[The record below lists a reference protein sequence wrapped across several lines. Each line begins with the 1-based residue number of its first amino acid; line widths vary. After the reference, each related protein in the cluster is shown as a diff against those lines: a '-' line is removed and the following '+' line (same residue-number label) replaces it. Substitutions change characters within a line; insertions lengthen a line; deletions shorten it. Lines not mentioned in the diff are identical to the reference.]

1 MKKRMDKKQIA
12 AFLIGVICLG
22 LVVAFI
28 FLTGRENRKK
38 EPYTTTGFA
47 MGTVVTTTVYSEQ
60 GRKDAAAILQCLES
74 LENETIS
81 WRSETSEVY
90 QVNHAYDAGVPYPI
104 GAELARYILM
114 AQELSRAGGGL
125 LDITIRP
132 LASLWGIEDGKETVP
147 EKAEMEEALRLVD
160 YTKVHVVDSD
170 GKEYSRWK
178 DIKAEQAYFV
188 LFDKTGMSLDFGAIG
203 KGIACDRIADYLKT
217 TKASGACIAVGG
229 SIVCYGSKPDGA
241 SYQIGIQNPRGEQ
254 NDVMGVLKLEA
265 GSQPVFVSTSG
276 DYEKYFIQD
285 GKRYHHILNPVT
297 GYPADSG
304 TISATIIAD
313 NGALSDALST
323 LCILLDKEQALQLVE
338 QYGADAI
345 LVDDAKQVYM
355 TDGIENNFEI
365 TDGEYKKQ

>member
-1 MKKRMDKKQIA
+1 M
-12 AFLIGVICLG
+12 
-22 LVVAFI
+22 
-28 FLTGRENRKK
+28 
-38 EPYTTTGFA
+38 
-47 MGTVVTTTVYSEQ
+47 
-60 GRKDAAAILQCLES
+60 
-74 LENETIS
+74 
-81 WRSETSEVY
+81 
-90 QVNHAYDAGVPYPI
+90 
-104 GAELARYILM
+104 
-114 AQELSRAGGGL
+114 
-125 LDITIRP
+125 
-132 LASLWGIEDGKETVP
+132 
-147 EKAEMEEALRLVD
+147 
-160 YTKVHVVDSD
+160 
-170 GKEYSRWK
+170 
-178 DIKAEQAYFV
+178 
-188 LFDKTGMSLDFGAIG
+188 
-203 KGIACDRIADYLKT
+203 KT

-323 LCILLDKEQALQLVE
+323 LCILLDRGQALQLVE